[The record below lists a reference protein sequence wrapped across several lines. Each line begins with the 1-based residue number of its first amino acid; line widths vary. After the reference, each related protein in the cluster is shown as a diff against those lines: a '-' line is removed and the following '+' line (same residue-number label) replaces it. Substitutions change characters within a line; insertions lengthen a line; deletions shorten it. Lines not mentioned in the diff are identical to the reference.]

1 MEYLQTL
8 QQIAPFNLLDQE
20 VLASL
25 SPTLQYQEYP
35 KDTYIFH
42 QEEPSHNQL
51 FLIIEGVAE
60 IIVTN
65 EVGKESV
72 VGFRRKN
79 DFFGETT
86 VLSGKNYPA
95 SVKAVEHLKC
105 LLVTK
110 EIFEALLEKST
121 PFAGFFTRILADRMR
136 ELFQEVVLEQSYEA
150 YGMESQPFRKRVV
163 DIMSTPV
170 ITCST
175 KDTIDTVAT
184 IMAEKR
190 ISALVVLNEE
200 SYPVGLITE
209 TDLVTKVLTKTYSF
223 MLPLTA
229 GEVMNPDLVILPP
242 EAFFYQALLAM
253 VRHQNKH
260 VAILDDGRLMG
271 IVTVRDLVKSRSTG
285 ALTIVDSIETQT
297 TIQGLN
303 KANVEVDK
311 VLTALVAE
319 KAAVPEIFEV
329 ITEFHDRLTRKVIEI
344 CETEMVTQGYGLPP
358 VSYCWLTMGSGGRKE
373 QTLRTDQD
381 NALVYEDVSPDHY
394 PEIDEYF
401 SILSGKI
408 VEGLARCGFA
418 LCKGDVMASNPK
430 WRGPLKDWLR
440 KVDNWLTELEKDN
453 IRMLTIFLDFRFI
466 YGKKVLADTLREFI
480 FKKFRESPIALH
492 ELVVDDVYYRIPLGF
507 FKQFI
512 TEKSK
517 EHRNEIDLKKS
528 ACVHV
533 VDCIRVFTYRD
544 RIIETSTLGRLK
556 ELTTSGVI
564 PQDDAEF
571 YQAAYESLMMF
582 RIRENLRKASLGQEP
597 DNYINPYNLSKRES
611 MALKEA
617 IQAVNRLQSF
627 TGSVFRVEG
636 Y

>member
-1 MEYLQTL
+1 MEYLQDL

-25 SPTLQYQEYP
+25 YPTLQYQEYH
-35 KDTYIFH
+35 KHTFIFQ
-42 QEEPSHNQL
+42 QEEPSQNLL
-51 FLIIEGVAE
+51 FLILEGVAE
-60 IIVTN
+60 VIVIN

-72 VGFRRKN
+72 VGLRRKY

-86 VLSGKNYPA
+86 LLTGKSYPA
-95 SVKAVEHLKC
+95 SVKAVENMKC
-105 LLVTK
+105 LLVSK
-110 EIFEALLEKST
+110 ETFEALLEKSAS
-121 PFAGFFTRILADRMR
+121 FAGFFTRILADRMR
-136 ELFQEVVLEQSYEA
+136 ELFHEVVLEQSYEA

-163 DIMSTPV
+163 DIMSAPV
-170 ITCST
+170 ITCSN
-175 KDTIDTVAT
+175 KDTIDKVAR
-184 IMAEKR
+184 IMADRR
-190 ISALVVLNEE
+190 ISTLVVINDDD
-200 SYPVGLITE
+200 YPVGVITE
-209 TDLVTKVLTKTYSF
+209 TDLVTKVLTKNFAIT
-223 MLPLTA
+223 PKTA
-229 GEVMNPDLVILPP
+229 GEVMNPHLVALPP

-253 VRHQNKH
+253 VKHQNKH
-260 VAILDDGRLMG
+260 VAILDQGRLMG

-285 ALTIVDSIETQT
+285 ALTIVDSIESQ
-297 TIQGLN
+297 ISIEELN
-303 KANVEVDK
+303 KSNIEVDK

-344 CETEMVTQGYGLPP
+344 CEAEMITQGYGPPP
-358 VSYCWLTMGSGGRKE
+358 VGYCWLTMGSGGRKE

-381 NALVYEDVSPDHY
+381 NALIYENISPDHY

-401 SILSGKI
+401 SILSKKI
-408 VEGLARCGFA
+408 VEGLVRCGFA
-418 LCKGDVMASNPK
+418 RCKGDVMASNPK
-430 WRGPLKDWLR
+430 WRGSLKEWLR
-440 KVDNWLTELEKDN
+440 KVDNWLTTLEKAN

-466 YGKKVLADTLREFI
+466 YGKKVLADALRGFI
-480 FKKFRESPIALH
+480 FKKFREVPIGLH
-492 ELVVDDVYYRIPLGF
+492 ELVIDDLYSQVPLGF

-517 EHRNEIDLKKS
+517 EHRNEIDLKRS

-533 VDCIRVFTYRD
+533 VDCIRVFAFRD
-544 RIIETSTLGRLK
+544 RIVETSTLGRLK
-556 ELTTSGVI
+556 ELIAWEVI

-582 RIRENLRKASLGQEP
+582 RIRENLRKASSGQEP

-611 MALKEA
+611 MTLKEA
-617 IQAVNRLQSF
+617 LQAVDRLQSY